1 MTRLEMVE
9 KIREK
14 TGVTYD
20 TAREA
25 LEKSDWDLLDALI
38 SLDKME
44 FSEAQSSDRQSSLTE
59 TDSSSRVKH
68 KGLKPETN
76 EKVNSVIRWILAL
89 IRKGENVRVHV
100 FKKEEEIESISLTAV
115 ILLFLL
121 RWWLPVGL
129 LILGWICNFKFK
141 LGGES
146 MPAHIINN
154 LGEKAEKK
162 AEEIKESFSSKE

>member
-44 FSEAQSSDRQSSLTE
+44 FTQAQKSEQQSTQADTESSI
-59 TDSSSRVKH
+59 RVKH
-68 KGLKPETN
+68 KGLRPETN

-100 FKKEEEIESISLTAV
+100 FKKDEEIESVSLTVV

-129 LILGWICNFKFK
+129 LILGWICNYKFK
-141 LGGES
+141 LGGDGMS
-146 MPAHIINN
+146 AHIINN
-154 LGEKAEKK
+154 IGEKAEKK